1 MEMIKALLRRSQEG
15 NFAAWSKWFGQVD
28 FLLNS
33 PKHKY

>member
-15 NFAAWSKWFGQVD
+15 NFAAWSKWFD